1 MNDIDFDE
9 LDKAVSSLMGGVGPT
24 KDKDEGEPKQKT
36 LSISATL
43 EPGQAPTY
51 NKLDEAAR
59 SIGDETLVTST
70 ETSVVP
76 TIDDASLASAV
87 PSIGE
92 PAVTAPKP
100 LLSES
105 ELQAPAKK
113 RDALVTPRNDTGRFM
128 DVMHS
133 SSDMR
138 TGSKDT
144 AKPPL
149 AQPEEKDATETEP
162 LTAPTLE
169 QPAEQLSEPEKA
181 SDAPAEPI
189 SPFLSDAK
197 VEKRPLGTPL
207 AVSATP
213 APAISAPSKP
223 QESAKNEET
232 SVPTE
237 PIVEEAPEEIIAINS
252 DAPKKQEETKDA
264 QAMIGPT
271 KIELQDDESR
281 QLQAIESSEAMTLVA
296 SQPVAGVDNP
306 NTTPAASVAID
317 QVSGGTS
324 AIYDTQEYHQPLGHP
339 AKKKSGWG
347 LVVVIVVIIVLA
359 AALGAAAYFILGLG
373 V

>member
-9 LDKAVSSLMGGVGPT
+9 LDKAVSNLMGGVGPT
-24 KDKDEGEPKQKT
+24 KDKDEAEPKQKT

-70 ETSVVP
+70 EASVVP
-76 TIDDASLASAV
+76 TIDDASLASAI

-92 PAVTAPKP
+92 PAVTTPKP
-100 LLSES
+100 LSSEP
-105 ELQAPAKK
+105 QAPAKK

-138 TGSKDT
+138 IGSKDT
-144 AKPPL
+144 VKPPL
-149 AQPEEKDATETEP
+149 VQSEEKEDTAETES
-162 LTAPTLE
+162 LAAPTPE
-169 QPAEQLSEPEKA
+169 QPTEPEK
-181 SDAPAEPI
+181 SNDAPTEAI

-213 APAISAPSKP
+213 APAISAPSEP
-223 QESAKNEET
+223 QESAKNEKT
-232 SVPTE
+232 PVPTE

-264 QAMIGPT
+264 QAMIDPT

-306 NTTPAASVAID
+306 SATPAASVAID
-317 QVSGGTS
+317 QVSGSTS

-347 LVVVIVVIIVLA
+347 LVVVIIVIIVLA